1 LESKIADHPELF
13 TSCSSIRETL
23 GLFLFCHHL
32 LDAPSAVLE
41 NDAQLVEAAF
51 GRIKLFGSAAR
62 TVLDEPLALKATINY
77 LQEKDPSLVAA
88 AERSM
93 LHSDNPSV
101 HGNMWETLMPPI
113 FVETFKDRPLSGG
126 DDCWIRRS
134 ATKTRH
140 PQRHVEFLDTLKRPK
155 RLSEEQQPEATK
167 KVKVGKQA

>member
-1 LESKIADHPELF
+1 MAQLPSHGRRPVENCGEYGGLTRLRKDQRRLITESSMILESKIADHPELF

-113 FVETFKDRPLSGG
+113 FVETFKDRPLSY
-126 DDCWIRRS
+126 DLC
-134 ATKTRH
+134 
-140 PQRHVEFLDTLKRPK
+140 
-155 RLSEEQQPEATK
+155 
-167 KVKVGKQA
+167 